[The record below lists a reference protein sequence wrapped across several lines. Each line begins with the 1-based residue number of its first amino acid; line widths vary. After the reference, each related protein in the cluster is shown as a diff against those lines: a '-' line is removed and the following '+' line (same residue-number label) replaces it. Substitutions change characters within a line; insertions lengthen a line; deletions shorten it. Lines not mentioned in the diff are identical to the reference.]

1 MQEIDAPAARALALR
16 WLARREHSRAELEAK
31 LIDKG
36 CEAELARQITARLA
50 AERLVSDARFA
61 ESLVRVRRN
70 RGYGPVRIQKELEQK
85 GIEDSAIDAVLDVR
99 SREWTQEIERVRRK
113 RFGAGLPRSYGERAR
128 QAKFLQYRGF
138 TFDQIQ
144 QVLGSR
150 DSD

>member
-1 MQEIDAPAARALALR
+1 VIDAPAARALALR
-16 WLARREHSRAELEAK
+16 WLARREHSRAELESK
-31 LIDKG
+31 LIHKG
-36 CEAELARQITARLA
+36 CEAGLARQITARLA

-61 ESLVRVRRN
+61 EGLVRARRS
-70 RGYGPVRIQKELEQK
+70 RGYGPVRIQKELERK
-85 GIEDSAIDAVLDVR
+85 GIEEGAIDAVLDAR
-99 SREWTQEIERVRRK
+99 SREWLQEIERVRSK
-113 RFGAGLPRSYGERAR
+113 RFGAGLPRSYTERAR

>member
-1 MQEIDAPAARALALR
+1 
-16 WLARREHSRAELEAK
+16 
-31 LIDKG
+31 
-36 CEAELARQITARLA
+36 
-50 AERLVSDARFA
+50 VSDTRFA
-61 ESLVRVRRN
+61 ESLVRVRRS

-85 GIEDSAIDAVLDVR
+85 GIEGGAIDAVLDAR

-113 RFGAGLPRSYGERAR
+113 KFGAGLPRSYAERAR

-144 QVLGSR
+144 HVLASR

>member
-1 MQEIDAPAARALALR
+1 VVDPTAARALALR

-31 LIDKG
+31 LVDKG
-36 CEAELARQITARLA
+36 CEAGLARQITAQLS

-61 ESLVRVRRN
+61 ESLVRVRRS

-85 GIEDSAIDAVLDVR
+85 GIEGGAIDAVLDAR

-113 RFGAGLPRSYGERAR
+113 KFGAGLPHSYAERAR

-150 DSD
+150 HSD

>member
-1 MQEIDAPAARALALR
+1 MALR
-16 WLARREHSRAELEAK
+16 WLARREHSCTELESK

-36 CEAELARQITARLA
+36 CEADLARQVTARLA

-61 ESLVRVRRN
+61 ESLVRARRN
-70 RGYGPVRIQKELEQK
+70 RGYGPVRIQKELAQK
-85 GIEDSAIDAVLDVR
+85 GIGKAAIDAVLDAR
-99 SREWTQEIERVRRK
+99 AREWTQDIERVRRK
-113 RFGAGLPRSYGERAR
+113 RFGAGLPRSYAERAR

-150 DSD
+150 DCD